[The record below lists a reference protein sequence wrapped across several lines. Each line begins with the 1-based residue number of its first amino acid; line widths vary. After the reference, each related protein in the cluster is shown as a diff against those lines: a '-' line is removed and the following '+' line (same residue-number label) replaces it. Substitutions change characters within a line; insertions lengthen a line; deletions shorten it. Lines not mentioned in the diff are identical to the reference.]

1 MILMFFANDKHRS
14 VGKHF
19 SGNLKFMIITM
30 NRVIHASAFWRAS
43 IFCAFVITL
52 NARND

>member
-14 VGKHF
+14 VGKHLSANF
-19 SGNLKFMIITM
+19 KFMIITK
-30 NRVIHASAFWRAS
+30 NRVVHACTLWSAT